1 MGPNRHRELAGSPPR
16 NGLRPGMSRSR
27 LARARSHIVFDRIS
41 AILLAVFVI
50 LAIVTALVTY
60 RFIREQVGSWEIT
73 NLPGL
78 TLKQPTPTTDP
89 NLSVPQPTLPSGPLQ
104 PVEGPAAIPWDKTR
118 PVTILI
124 MGLDYRDWQAG
135 EGPPRTDTMMLLS
148 YDPIH
153 NTAGVL
159 SIPRDM
165 WVNIPGY
172 DYGKINTAY
181 AIGEGSRLP
190 GGGPGLAVK
199 TVEQFLG
206 MPINYYAQIDF
217 DAFVKFVDHIGGVKV
232 HVTEPMTIDP
242 IGDSPKVHLEPGV
255 YTLNGELALAYARSR
270 KTEGGDFDRAGR
282 QQEVILALRDRI
294 LQFDLL
300 PGLLAKAPSI
310 YKDISAGI
318 HTNMTFDEALS
329 LGLAVYNLPK
339 ENIRMGVIGPQAV
352 EFAKS
357 PDGLDILIPIPDKV
371 RLIRDEIFTAGGPLG
386 PTLGGD
392 LKSQMQAEGATVSVE
407 NGTYV
412 AGLAERTGDF
422 LISNGVNVT
431 LKTNAQA
438 RNRTAI
444 YIYDA
449 TPATAAYIKQ
459 LMQMDNILVVYS
471 YDPDAAVDIAVV
483 LGDDWAADNPM
494 P

>member
-1 MGPNRHRELAGSPPR
+1 MAHPR
-16 NGLRPGMSRSR
+16 P
-27 LARARSHIVFDRIS
+27 ARARSRIVFDRTS
-41 AILLAVFVI
+41 AILLAAFVV
-50 LAIVTALVTY
+50 LAVVTAIAAY
-60 RFIREQVGSWEIT
+60 NFIQEQIAGWEMT
-73 NLPGL
+73 TLPGI
-78 TLKQPTPTTDP
+78 TIKQPTPTNDP
-89 NLSVPQPTLPSGPLQ
+89 NLTVPQPTLPSGPMQ
-104 PVEGPAAIPWDKTR
+104 PQEGPTAIPWDKTR
-118 PVTILI
+118 PVTILV
-124 MGLDYRDWQAG
+124 MGLDYRDWEAG
-135 EGPPRTDTMMLLS
+135 EGPPRTDTMILIS

-199 TVEQFLG
+199 TVESFLG
-206 MPINYYAQIDF
+206 VPINYYAQVDF
-217 DAFVKFVDHIGGVKV
+217 DAFVKLVDHIGGVKI
-232 HVTEPMTIDP
+232 HVTEPLTIDP
-242 IGDSPKVHLEPGV
+242 IGPSPKVHLETGV

-300 PGLLAKAPSI
+300 PGLLAKAPAI
-310 YKDISAGI
+310 YSDISSGI

-339 ENIRMGVIGPQAV
+339 ESIHMGVIGPDAV
-352 EFAKS
+352 QFGKS
-357 PDGLDILIPIPDKV
+357 PDGLDILIPIPDQV
-371 RLIRDEIFTAGGPLG
+371 RLTRDQIFTAGGPIG
-386 PTLGGD
+386 PALGGD
-392 LKSQMQAEGATVSVE
+392 PKTQMQAEAATVSVE
-407 NGTYV
+407 NGTSV
-412 AGLAERTGDF
+412 PGLAERTAEF
-422 LISNGVNVT
+422 LIGNGVNVT
-431 LKTNAQA
+431 LKTNAQL
-438 RNRTAI
+438 RDRTTL

-459 LMQMDNILVVYS
+459 IMQIDNILVIYS
-471 YDPDAAVDIAVV
+471 YDPEAAVDIAVV
-483 LGDDWAADNPM
+483 LGSDWANDNPM